1 MLSVKQALEHFIKKR
16 VEPDTNYIGKQYLG
30 LIKVQWYTWY
40 SNAWCYLEFQ
50 AKQPLCFGYEMYWSN
65 FFLCVVLLWF
75 MLVARKSV
83 DSWLLA
89 LIVVYLRVRSWLL
102 IFRYQMKWCPNKLE
116 YSTTFKNISNEWL
129 YFHITWTYL
138 EDIKDAVGSFEV
150 MSI

>member
-1 MLSVKQALEHFIKKR
+1 MLSVKQALDDFIKKR

-40 SNAWCYLEFQ
+40 SNERCYLEFQ

-89 LIVVYLRVRSWLL
+89 LIVVYLRVCSWWL
-102 IFRYQMKWCPNKLE
+102 IFRYQVHWCPNKLN
-116 YSTTFKNISNEWL
+116 YN
-129 YFHITWTYL
+129 
-138 EDIKDAVGSFEV
+138 ASFRKINDKWFCNHLTN
-150 MSI
+150 SIWR

>member
-1 MLSVKQALEHFIKKR
+1 MLSVRRALEHFIKKR
-16 VEPDTNYIGKQYLG
+16 VQPDTNYTGKQYLG

-40 SNAWCYLEFQ
+40 SNARCYLEFQ

-89 LIVVYLRVRSWLL
+89 LTVVYLRVGSLWL
-102 IFRYQMKWCPNKLE
+102 IFRYQILWCSKKLDS
-116 YSTTFKNISNEWL
+116 STSFQNFNNEWFIIIWHQL
-129 YFHITWTYL
+129 NWK
-138 EDIKDAVGSFEV
+138 IK
-150 MSI
+150 